1 MLSVTSLGV
10 LLATVNTSTLDVAL
24 PVVVR
29 HFDASATAA
38 SWALLSYMLV
48 ITVLILTFGRLAD
61 MIGRRRLYLIGLAT
75 LTAASLACGFAPNIL
90 VLDIL
95 RGVQAIGAAAI
106 ITNTTAQLTDAFP
119 RDLLGIALGLNIT
132 IVAVAQVLGPIIGG
146 AVSGLGWRAVFWFN
160 VPTGIV
166 GLVWAKLTLRKPQRP
181 SVREPFDVLGAL
193 LSFVWLGGLVIALS
207 EGGALGWTSTPVVV
221 GGAMFVVALPLFV
234 ALQLRR
240 RYPLL
245 DFHLFA
251 DRARSAAF
259 VANFFLH
266 LARFAVV
273 LLVALYLQ
281 AARGLDPFGA
291 GLRVVPV
298 AIGLM
303 VVSPFAGRLVNFIRA
318 QILSTIGLGFTG
330 VGLRGLALRLEPQT
344 AGAELAVWLALVGIG
359 TGLFM
364 TPNTSSIMST
374 VDAQRRGIANGV
386 RSMMQNTGYVVS
398 TALSLGIVTT
408 WLPAHE
414 KAEAYAGTLSR
425 LGEPSLSEL
434 THGYHVA
441 FFVLAALTVV
451 GVFVSLLRG
460 PQRATASAPS
470 VAEPL

>member
-1 MLSVTSLGV
+1 V

-61 MIGRRRLYLIGLAT
+61 MVGRRRLYLIGLAT

-90 VLDIL
+90 VLDVL

-132 IVAVAQVLGPIIGG
+132 IVALAQVLGPIIGG

-160 VPTGIV
+160 VPTGVV
-166 GLVWAKLTLRKPQRP
+166 GLVWARITLRKPRHTG
-181 SVREPFDVLGAL
+181 VREPFDVIGAI

-207 EGGALGWTSTPVVV
+207 EGGALGWTSAPVLA
-221 GGAMFVVALPLFV
+221 GGAVFVVALPLFV
-234 ALQLRR
+234 VLQLHRR
-240 RYPLL
+240 HPLL

-281 AARGLDPFGA
+281 AARGLDPFSA
-291 GLRVVPV
+291 GLRVIPV
-298 AIGLM
+298 AVGLM
-303 VVSPFAGRLVNFIRA
+303 VVSPFAGRLVSYASA

-330 VGLRGLALRLEPQT
+330 VGLLGLALRLQPRT
-344 AGAELAVWLALVGIG
+344 SGVELAVWLALVGIG

-374 VDAQRRGIANGV
+374 VDARRRGIANGV

-408 WLPAHE
+408 WLPPHE

-425 LGEPSLSEL
+425 LGEPSLSKL

-441 FFVLAALTVV
+441 FTVLAALTVV
-451 GVFVSLLRG
+451 GMVVSLLRG
-460 PQRATASAPS
+460 PQPAVATDP
-470 VAEPL
+470 VGETV